1 MKSKPLRARLRNT
14 CSEAAPSGTFSMY
27 AMCEFATCSQRY
39 TRPSNWAWL
48 HPPSLCG
55 PMRTMATLNLPAT
68 TSGIW
73 VPAAAPASQSAALDG
88 AALAFAGGALAFALD
103 GAALALALAGAALA
117 FALAGG
123 ALAFGAAGLALAP
136 PDEQA
141 LKMSALAAS
150 SDSGFRSR
158 LAILRPLLR
167 AITRPAGRPLTR
179 ATGDAPAAQR
189 WPRPRVCA
197 RVKDT
202 RPRPVG

>member
-14 CSEAAPSGTFSMY
+14 CSEAAPSGTFSIY

-88 AALAFAGGALAFALD
+88 AGLALA
-103 GAALALALAGAALA
+103 GAALALALAG
-117 FALAGG
+117 G
-123 ALAFGAAGLALAP
+123 ALALAAAGLALAP

-141 LKMSALAAS
+141 LKMSAPAAS

-179 ATGDAPAAQR
+179 ATGDAPAVQR